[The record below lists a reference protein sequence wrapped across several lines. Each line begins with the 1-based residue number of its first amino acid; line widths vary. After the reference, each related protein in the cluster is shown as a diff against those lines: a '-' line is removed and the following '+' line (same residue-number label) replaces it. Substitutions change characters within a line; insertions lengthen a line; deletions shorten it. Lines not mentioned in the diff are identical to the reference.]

1 MMRAFAVLTAGI
13 VLATTAVG
21 CTSQPVLPD
30 QTAEFCDRLEIAT
43 GPDGAEAQYGP
54 LDPDR
59 VRGIVT
65 ELRGLNEVAPLDIS
79 NTTEAAVQL
88 FERVQRTPRDE
99 IASLLVE
106 NELAIADLSAELSR
120 YATDEC
126 GLFLQRAPLPTPE
139 SAPLIT
145 TE

>member
-1 MMRAFAVLTAGI
+1 MPRAIAVL
-13 VLATTAVG
+13 LASMVAASAAVG

-30 QTAEFCDRLEIAT
+30 QGAEFCDRLEIAT
-43 GPDGAEAQYGP
+43 GPDGAEAQFGP

-59 VRGIVT
+59 VTGIVT

-79 NTTEAAVQL
+79 RTTGAAVEL

-99 IASLLVE
+99 IAALLVE
-106 NELAIADLSAELSR
+106 NELAIADLSAELTR

-126 GLFLQRAPLPTPE
+126 GLFLQRAPLPTTE

-145 TE
+145 NE

>member
-1 MMRAFAVLTAGI
+1 MRAIVVLLASMALAVA
-13 VLATTAVG
+13 AVA

-30 QTAEFCDRLEIAT
+30 EKAEFCDRLEIAT
-43 GPDGAEAQYGP
+43 GPEGAEAQYDP
-54 LDPDR
+54 LDPER
-59 VRGIVT
+59 VTAILA
-65 ELRGLNEVAPLDIS
+65 ELRELDELAPLDIS
-79 NTTEAAVQL
+79 GTTRASVEL
-88 FERVQRTPRDE
+88 FEQVQRTPRDE

-106 NELAIADLSAELSR
+106 NELAIADLSAVLTR

-145 TE
+145 NE